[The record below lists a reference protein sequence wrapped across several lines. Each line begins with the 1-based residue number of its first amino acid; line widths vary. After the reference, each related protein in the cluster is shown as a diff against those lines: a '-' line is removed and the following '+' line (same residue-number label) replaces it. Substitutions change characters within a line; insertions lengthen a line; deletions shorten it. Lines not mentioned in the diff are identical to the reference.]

1 MQENKSTKK
10 NANSQKSSHLF
21 SIRNKI
27 ILCFLIPVI
36 FMIIIGTAASQKAA
50 EGMSDKFQNSTLQT
64 LQMATEYVDA
74 SCSFIASEGLKYV
87 IDSELSGYCNEL
99 YNVDG
104 ATKEGQASNIRTNIL
119 SSQIFNPFIANIHIV
134 TKSGTNML
142 TTKSSDRKDGIFEEY
157 QESVM
162 GSSTKL
168 ETWIDSHPVLDE
180 YLSLTTS
187 TDDYILAYEVMTKA
201 NNACI
206 VIDVKTSAI
215 RDFLQQLDLGEGS
228 IVGYV
233 TKNGREIIS
242 ENLSEGEERV
252 LNEGESVFYGQ
263 DFFNALNADESLQGS
278 DRVKYLGQEYLF
290 LYSTSDI
297 TGATVCALVPNKVVT
312 GQAQDIKNMTISL
325 VILACIIVLVIG
337 MVIVAGIQNNM
348 KLISKKFGEVAKG
361 DLTVQVVAKGHDEF
375 GDLAASATNMIT
387 NTKKLVNRV
396 SHATGQL
403 EASSKEVEQASGII
417 SNYSQDI
424 TQAITDIN
432 EGMATQSQNALE
444 CVTKTDVLSTEIQNV
459 SRIVEKVEKLVN
471 ETEDMI
477 NQGMEIVRVLG
488 ERAGET
494 TQMTVTVVKSIDSL
508 RKESETINSFVD
520 MITDISEQTNLLSLN
535 ASIEAARAG
544 EAGRGFAVVA
554 EEIRKLA
561 DDSAKAAG
569 EISNNV
575 GHITTQTMNSVENAN
590 KASEMVGLQTHAVE
604 QAVGLFQQM
613 QHRMNQL
620 VEGLRE
626 IAVGTERADN
636 ERSAAMAAVENI
648 SGIIETTAGNA
659 ETVLDVANKLLE
671 NVENLNRTA
680 DALGENMDG
689 LKNEISVFK
698 I

>member
-1 MQENKSTKK
+1 MQKDKAK
-10 NANSQKSSHLF
+10 AHIF

-27 ILCFLIPVI
+27 ILCFLVPIV
-36 FMIIIGTAASQKAA
+36 FMIIIGVAAYRKAA
-50 EGMSDKFQNSTLQT
+50 EGMSDKFQSSTMQT
-64 LQMATEYVDA
+64 LRMATEYVDA
-74 SCSFIASEGLKYV
+74 SCSFIKAEGMKYA
-87 IDSELSGYCNEL
+87 ISGDVNKYCGGMIGNDVTEKVSL
-99 YNVDG
+99 AG
-104 ATKEGQASNIRTNIL
+104 SIRTNIL
-119 SSQIFNPFIANIHIV
+119 SSQMSNPFIANIHIIPRTGTNV
-134 TKSGTNML
+134 LSTKSAEA
-142 TTKSSDRKDGIFEEY
+142 KDGI
-157 QESVM
+157 
-162 GSSTKL
+162 
-168 ETWIDSHPVLDE
+168 LDE
-180 YLSLTTS
+180 YKESVTGGTGQLEAWIDNHEVL
-187 TDDYILAYEVMTKA
+187 DDYMTLNVASDEYILAYEMMSQT

-206 VIDVKTSAI
+206 VVDVKASAL
-215 RDFLQQLDLGEGS
+215 RDFLQELDLGEGS

-233 TKNGREIIS
+233 TKNGREIIC
-242 ENLSEGEERV
+242 ENLAEGQTSV

-263 DFFNALNADESLQGS
+263 EFFGTLNAEEALQGS
-278 DRVKYLGQEYLF
+278 DTIKYQGQDYLF
-290 LYSTSDI
+290 LYSISDTI
-297 TGATVCALVPNKVVT
+297 GACVCALVPTKVVT
-312 GQAQDIKNMTISL
+312 GQAQDIGNLTVGL
-325 VILACIIVLVIG
+325 VILACAIVLVIG
-337 MVIVAGIQNNM
+337 MVTVTGIQSNM

-361 DLTVQVVAKGHDEF
+361 DLTVQVIAKGHDEF
-375 GDLAASATNMIT
+375 KDLAASASNMIA
-387 NTKKLVNRV
+387 NTKKLVHRV
-396 SHATGQL
+396 SDATGQL
-403 EASSKEVEQASGII
+403 EASSKEVEEASGII
-417 SNYSQDI
+417 NSYSHDI
-424 TQAITDIN
+424 TQAIMDIN
-432 EGMATQSQNALE
+432 EGMSVQSQNALE
-444 CVTKTDVLSTEIQNV
+444 CVTKTDILSTEIQNV

-590 KASEMVGLQTHAVE
+590 RASEMVGMQTHAVE
-604 QAVGLFQQM
+604 QAVSLFKQM

-620 VEGLRE
+620 VEGLKE

-648 SGIIETTAGNA
+648 SEIIETTAGNA
-659 ETVLDVANKLLE
+659 ETVRDVAEKLLE

>member
-1 MQENKSTKK
+1 MQKDKPKT
-10 NANSQKSSHLF
+10 HLF

-27 ILCFLIPVI
+27 ILCFLVPVI
-36 FMIIIGTAASQKAA
+36 FMIIIGVAAYRKAA
-50 EGMSDKFQNSTLQT
+50 EGMSDKFQTSTMQT
-64 LQMATEYVDA
+64 LRMATEYVDA
-74 SCSFIASEGLKYV
+74 SCSFIKAEGMKYAINGDVNKYCGGMIGNDVTEKVSLAS
-87 IDSELSGYCNEL
+87 S
-99 YNVDG
+99 
-104 ATKEGQASNIRTNIL
+104 IRTNIL
-119 SSQIFNPFIANIHIV
+119 SSQMSNPFIAHIHII
-134 TKSGTNML
+134 TKPGTNL
-142 TTKSSDRKDGIFEEY
+142 LSTKAAEANDGILDKY
-157 QESVM
+157 KESVM
-162 GSSTKL
+162 GDAKQM
-168 ETWIDSHPVLDE
+168 EAWIDNHEVLDQ
-180 YLSLTTS
+180 YLALKVAS
-187 TDDYILAYEVMTKA
+187 DEYILAYEMMTQT

-206 VIDVKTSAI
+206 VIDVKASAL
-215 RDFLQQLDLGEGS
+215 RDFLQELDLGDGS

-233 TKNGREIIS
+233 TRSGKEIICK
-242 ENLSEGEERV
+242 NQAEEQTNA
-252 LNEGESVFYGQ
+252 LNQGESVFYGQ
-263 DFFNALNADESLQGS
+263 EFFASLNAEEALQGS
-278 DRVKYLGQEYLF
+278 HTIKYMGQDYLF
-290 LYSTSDI
+290 LYSISEAN
-297 TGATVCALVPNKVVT
+297 GSVVCALVPTRVVMD
-312 GQAQDIKNMTISL
+312 QAQDIRNLTVGL
-325 VILACIIVLVIG
+325 VILACIIVLIIG
-337 MVIVAGIQNNM
+337 MVTVAGIQNNM
-348 KLISKKFGEVAKG
+348 QLISKKFGEVAKG
-361 DLTVQVVAKGHDEF
+361 DLTVKVIAKGNDEF
-375 GDLAASATNMIT
+375 KDLAASASNMIT
-387 NTKKLVNRV
+387 NTKKLVHRV
-396 SHATGQL
+396 SDATGQL
-403 EASSKEVEQASGII
+403 EASAKDVEQASGVID
-417 SNYSQDI
+417 SYSQDI

-432 EGMATQSQNALE
+432 DGMSMQSQNALE
-444 CVTKTDVLSTEIQNV
+444 CVTKTDILSTEIQNV
-459 SRIVEKVEKLVN
+459 SRVVEKVEKLVN

-488 ERAGET
+488 DRAGET

-604 QAVGLFQQM
+604 QAVDLFKQM

-648 SGIIETTAGNA
+648 SEIIETTASNA
-659 ETVLDVANKLLE
+659 ETVRDVANKLLE

-680 DALGENMDG
+680 NVLGENMDG